1 MIEKYPKVSC
11 DNCKKDFKLKPKHL
25 KKKVI
30 DNIEVRYFVCR
41 HCKTNFIYGCID
53 EHIASEQNR
62 YQDLALKAQCLQK
75 EYGKNNSKEVLN
87 EFNKIRIERT
97 KCLKDMK
104 KYSDDLSLKIKDK
117 L

>member
-1 MIEKYPKVSC
+1 MSKIYPKVNC
-11 DNCKKDFKLKPKHL
+11 DNCKKYFKLKPKHL
-25 KKKVI
+25 KKKI
-30 DNIEVRYFVCR
+30 IYNIEVRYFVCR
-41 HCKTNFIYGCID
+41 YCKTKYIYGCID
-53 EHIASEQNR
+53 EHIVSEQNR

-87 EFNKIRIERT
+87 EFNKIKIQRY

-104 KYSDDLSLKIKDK
+104 KYSDSLALKIKDK